1 MAESSTLS
9 LELYTSHLVVVIS
22 MNKAVIALAAAAATV
37 GAALVGVQHWA
48 SLYRVA
54 RA

>member
-1 MAESSTLS
+1 MGVSFTMS
-9 LELYTSHLVVVIS
+9 LELYTSHLVIVVS
-22 MNKAVIALAAAAATV
+22 VNKTVIALAATATTV

-48 SLYRVA
+48 SLYCVA

>member
-1 MAESSTLS
+1 MAESSTMS

-22 MNKAVIALAAAAATV
+22 MNKAVIALAAAVATV
-37 GAALVGVQHWA
+37 GAALVGVQNWA
-48 SLYRVA
+48 SLNRVA